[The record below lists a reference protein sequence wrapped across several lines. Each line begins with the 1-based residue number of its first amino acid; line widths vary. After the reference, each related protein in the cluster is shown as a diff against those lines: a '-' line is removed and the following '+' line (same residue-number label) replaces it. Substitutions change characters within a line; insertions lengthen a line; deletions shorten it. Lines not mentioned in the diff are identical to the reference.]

1 MLYPE
6 YKFTELFKKTNRNL
20 CPVIH
25 AAGIEAKKGMCMHT
39 YLLEDF
45 ASDKKDFLGYDLG
58 YKIRK
63 PPLNIFRSGFQW
75 R

>member
-1 MLYPE
+1 
-6 YKFTELFKKTNRNL
+6 L

-45 ASDKKDFLGYDLG
+45 ASDKKDFWDTIWDI
-58 YKIRK
+58 K
-63 PPLNIFRSGFQW
+63 
-75 R
+75 